1 MAEEGDKKNEFR
13 VSGEDLLK
21 RVKDL
26 IREGNVRRIIIKDEQ
41 GKTYLEIPLTLG
53 VVGVVLAP
61 VLAAIGAL
69 AALAGNF
76 TIEIVKRDEKGG
88 ERARRSRNPSRSP
101 RCCRPSPS
109 RCIGPGWTAPGTRP
123 SPAARP
129 RWRRGWAGGSPPG
142 TATSRGGPWRCSPLA
157 RSPAGDCASCRAG
170 APRSFPKAAR
180 TPAWRCFW
188 RKPAAAPGSP

>member
-21 RVKDL
+21 KVKDL

-69 AALAGNF
+69 AAMAGNF
-76 TIEIVKRDEKGG
+76 TIQIVKRDEKSG
-88 ERARRSRNPSRSP
+88 E
-101 RCCRPSPS
+101 
-109 RCIGPGWTAPGTRP
+109 
-123 SPAARP
+123 
-129 RWRRGWAGGSPPG
+129 
-142 TATSRGGPWRCSPLA
+142 
-157 RSPAGDCASCRAG
+157 
-170 APRSFPKAAR
+170 
-180 TPAWRCFW
+180 
-188 RKPAAAPGSP
+188 